1 MYSQE
6 IINQNPIS
14 VSTTSSGAADVTKQN
29 PKEVFYS
36 PAGADLIVARRS
48 IFDYSMRKVQER
60 LNLRREQ
67 VENNQLEVDD
77 NRYVNSVLNNCKEL
91 ALNSSQLGDDR
102 PLSCVRYAP
111 SGMHVATGSLSC
123 YIKLWDVVDLN
134 CVDTLRGHQERITSL
149 CWNSESQSLSQG
161 NNRTNSA

>member
-1 MYSQE
+1 M
-6 IINQNPIS
+6 
-14 VSTTSSGAADVTKQN
+14 GASDATKQN
-29 PKEVFYS
+29 QKEVFYS
-36 PAGADLIVARRS
+36 PAGAGLIVARKS
-48 IFDYSMRKVQER
+48 IFDYSIRKVQER

-67 VENNQLEVDD
+67 IENNQLEIND
-77 NRYVNSVLNNCKEL
+77 NRYVNSVLSNCKEL

-123 YIKLWDVVDLN
+123 YIKLWDVLDLS

-149 CWNSESQSLSQG
+149 SWNPESQSLSQG
-161 NNRTNSA
+161 KIKYFD